1 MPQNMRVYFQIKA
14 HKYVCTCTSIRNLL
28 DCYNNAFI
36 IMHLI
41 HVIRVEKNLHL
52 QDDKY
57 KHNLKSLSLFCKF
70 HVERLCSQ
78 LSFDKYQLS
87 MTHQN

>member
-1 MPQNMRVYFQIKA
+1 MHVHVQVEICLIA
-14 HKYVCTCTSIRNLL
+14 
-28 DCYNNAFI
+28 NNAFNAA
-36 IMHLI
+36 I

-52 QDDKY
+52 EDEKY
-57 KHNLKSLSLFCKF
+57 KQSFSFFCKL